1 MGILKNHG
9 GGFQHKPP
17 KAKAVKIDA
26 SRAELPRD
34 QRSQMD
40 KGEALT
46 RGYPLV
52 KASKK
57 ARKEYPATSLLLEY
71 LELPPPRSL
80 AQLASMRGLDC
91 IPDDWITRSQLE
103 QWSDEVDRYDAAVS
117 DNRIRSNWIA
127 ANETQQ
133 KTLDLTDR
141 LLTEVGSADP
151 TDRELTTGLNSL
163 ASTVAKLVAVRL
175 QILEGLERPDS
186 QTAVETP
193 RSQPISQMELF

>member
-17 KAKAVKIDA
+17 KAKAVRIDA
-26 SRAELPRD
+26 SSAKPPKA
-34 QRSQMD
+34 QRSQQD
-40 KGEALT
+40 KSEVLT

-57 ARKEYPATSLLLEY
+57 ARKEYPTTSLLLEY

-91 IPDDWITRSQLE
+91 IPGDWSTRSQLE
-103 QWSDEVDRYDAAVS
+103 QWADEADRYDAAIA
-117 DNRIRSNWIA
+117 DNRIRTNWIA

-141 LLTEVGSADP
+141 LLSEVGNADP

-163 ASTVAKLVAVRL
+163 AATVAKLVAVRL